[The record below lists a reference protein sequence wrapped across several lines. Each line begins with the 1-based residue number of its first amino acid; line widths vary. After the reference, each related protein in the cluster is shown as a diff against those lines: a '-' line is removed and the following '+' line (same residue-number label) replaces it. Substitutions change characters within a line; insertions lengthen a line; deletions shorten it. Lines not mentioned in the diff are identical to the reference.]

1 MMEQMRRHEREP
13 VSHRSTHASEPAG
26 FGEET
31 SFVVKLL
38 RRAVTEWLDG
48 AEYQSNVRMFREL
61 RDDSRVVSFGS
72 KVVIV
77 EKMDQ
82 GCVSIGDGDVPHPAG
97 KASRWARV
105 VQVLNSLI
113 FKVID
118 DLACGGFRR
127 VVNDNDLNSNSRLI
141 EDAKQRLSEL
151 LLAAKRRYD
160 RGYLGCVHVNHPRPV
175 APIVDRKYSFADN
188 QILSLAGCDDKRD

>member
-1 MMEQMRRHEREP
+1 
-13 VSHRSTHASEPAG
+13 
-26 FGEET
+26 
-31 SFVVKLL
+31 
-38 RRAVTEWLDG
+38 
-48 AEYQSNVRMFREL
+48 
-61 RDDSRVVSFGS
+61 
-72 KVVIV
+72 
-77 EKMDQ
+77 
-82 GCVSIGDGDVPHPAG
+82 
-97 KASRWARV
+97 

-127 VVNDNDLNSNSRLI
+127 VVNDNDLNSNSRLV